1 LVRAVASDSRCIT
14 TTKLHSLKK
23 LPLSHTTLRE
33 AALSSG
39 YIRAEEFDTIVV
51 PAHMVGDPHKGL
63 EETRKVVGP

>member
-1 LVRAVASDSRCIT
+1 
-14 TTKLHSLKK
+14 
-23 LPLSHTTLRE
+23 LRE